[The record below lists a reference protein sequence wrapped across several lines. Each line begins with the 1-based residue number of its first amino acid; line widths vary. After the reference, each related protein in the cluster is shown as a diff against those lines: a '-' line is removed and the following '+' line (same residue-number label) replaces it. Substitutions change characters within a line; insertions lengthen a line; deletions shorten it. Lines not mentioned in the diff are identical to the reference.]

1 MYVYMAATLSRQYPV
16 LSSLF
21 KSSKYFGNNSE
32 SSANS
37 GWNGNKLKIKE
48 DRTTRG
54 KHGASL
60 PYLEIFFFF
69 RPNGYGME
77 NATKEVGGTSS
88 ESCLD
93 KTNEE

>member
-1 MYVYMAATLSRQYPV
+1 MYVCMAATLSRQHPV

-37 GWNGNKLKIKE
+37 GWNGNKLKTKE
-48 DRTTRG
+48 DRTTGG
-54 KHGASL
+54 KHGVSL

-69 RPNGYGME
+69 GPMDTGWRMQQ
-77 NATKEVGGTSS
+77 KRWEVQAQRAV
-88 ESCLD
+88 
-93 KTNEE
+93 